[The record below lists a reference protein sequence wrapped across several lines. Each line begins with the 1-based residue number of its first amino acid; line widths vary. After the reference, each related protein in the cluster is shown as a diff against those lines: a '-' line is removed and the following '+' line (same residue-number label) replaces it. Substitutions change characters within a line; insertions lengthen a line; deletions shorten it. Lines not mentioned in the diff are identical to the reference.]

1 MGYLVSDQR
10 QRRLI
15 ALTRLVTARPGA
27 QMNLTDL
34 GRRLSVAKST
44 LSEDL
49 MVVKEALETHGLGTI
64 DSQVGMSGGVTFTPV
79 LDIERTRQD
88 VKDFIRELTNP
99 DRMTPDGF
107 LYVTDLLFS
116 PRRIDVM
123 GDLLA
128 TAFRSLRVDAV
139 ATVETRGIPLA
150 LAAAR
155 GLGVDMVLL
164 RRDNR
169 LSEGSSLSIN
179 YLSGSSRRVQSM
191 SLARR
196 APVRGGRIL
205 FVDDFMQAGGTARA
219 AQDLLG
225 DFGAHVV
232 GVGVLVATRQPAHK
246 LVEEYRAILEW
257 HRVEEGIGVVEPS
270 AWVQALIGW
279 EV

>member
-1 MGYLVSDQR
+1 MSDHRQKRLV
-10 QRRLI
+10 
-15 ALTRLVTARPGA
+15 ALTRLISANPGA
-27 QMNLTDL
+27 QLSLTDL
-34 GRRLSVAKST
+34 SHRLHVAKST

-49 MVVKEALETHGLGTI
+49 LLIKEALESQGLGHI
-64 DSQVGMSGGVTFTPV
+64 DSQVGAAGGVTFRPA
-79 LDIERTRQD
+79 LDVERIREHLT
-88 VKDFIRELTNP
+88 VFVRELTNP
-99 DRMTPDGF
+99 DRLTPDGF

-116 PRRIDVM
+116 PERIDVM
-123 GDLLA
+123 GTLLA
-128 TAFRSLRVDAV
+128 ERFRPVGVDYV

-150 LAAAR
+150 LSAAR
-155 GLGVDMVLL
+155 ALMVDMVLL

-225 DFGAHVV
+225 DFGAQVV
-232 GVGVLVATRQPAHK
+232 GVGVLVATREPKQK
-246 LVEEYRAILEW
+246 VVDDYSAILEW
-257 HRVEEGIGVVEPS
+257 VRSDEGPGTVFPTE
-270 AWVQALIGW
+270 WVQRLVEW
-279 EV
+279 EGSLES

>member
-1 MGYLVSDQR
+1 MSDHR
-10 QRRLI
+10 HK
-15 ALTRLVTARPGA
+15 RLVALARIVTAHPGT
-27 QMNLTDL
+27 QLSLTDL
-34 GRRLSVAKST
+34 SRELSVAKST

-49 MVVKEALETHGLGTI
+49 LLIKDALESHGLGYI
-64 DSQVGMSGGVTFTPV
+64 DSQVGAAGGVTFRPA
-79 LDIERTRQD
+79 LDVGRIRTHLKHF
-88 VKDFIRELTNP
+88 VEELTNP

-116 PRRIDVM
+116 PERIDVM
-123 GDLLA
+123 GSLLA
-128 TAFRSLRVDAV
+128 ERFRPIGVDYV

-150 LAAAR
+150 LACAR
-155 GLGVDMVLL
+155 ALMVDMVLM

-232 GVGVLVATRQPAHK
+232 GVGVLVAMRAPKKK
-246 LVEEYRAILEW
+246 LVDDYSAILEW
-257 HRVEEGIGVVEPS
+257 DRDGEGPGVVAPTD
-270 AWVQALIGW
+270 WVQRLVEW
-279 EV
+279 EDDSE

>member
-1 MGYLVSDQR
+1 MSEQR
-10 QRRLI
+10 LKRLI
-15 ALTRLVTARPGA
+15 ALTRLVTMRPGT
-27 QMNLTDL
+27 QWNLGDL

-49 MVVKEALETHGLGTI
+49 LVVKEALESYQLGRI
-64 DSQVGMSGGVTFTPV
+64 DSHVGVSGGVTFSPL
-79 LDIERTRQD
+79 LDVERARQD
-88 VKDFIRELTNP
+88 VKEFIQDLTKP
-99 DRMTPDGF
+99 DRLTPDGF

-116 PRRIDVM
+116 PRRMEVM

-128 TAFRSLRVDAV
+128 TVFHPLDVDAV

-155 GLGVDMVLL
+155 ALGVDMVLL

-232 GVGVLVATRQPAHK
+232 GVGVLVATRDPAEK
-246 LVEEYRAILEW
+246 LVDDYRAILQWQRAED
-257 HRVEEGIGVVEPS
+257 GVGAVEPS
-270 AWVQALIGW
+270 AWVKALIGW
-279 EV
+279 EM